1 MFKLSNFWLISD
13 NNEKKKEMKKIIL
26 TAVLAAL
33 LFNCKSPEKNEYN
46 KNEIIFVVEMES
58 NDSKSDNDIAEFS
71 KYYTEAID
79 NNEPNS
85 LGWGFFKSNDK
96 IILIERYLNGDAMME
111 HGNNISEG
119 GVLETHFGKFM
130 EHFTINKIDVYGTA
144 SDELKEYVKPFG
156 LPFYFHPDLAKFSRN

>member
-1 MFKLSNFWLISD
+1 
-13 NNEKKKEMKKIIL
+13 MKKIIL

-33 LFNCKSPEKNEYN
+33 LFNCKSPEKDEYN
-46 KNEIIFVVEMES
+46 KNEIIFIVEMES

-96 IILIERYLNGDAMME
+96 IILIERYLNGAAMME

>member
-1 MFKLSNFWLISD
+1 
-13 NNEKKKEMKKIIL
+13 MKKIIL

-33 LFNCKSPEKNEYN
+33 LFNCKSPEKDEYN
-46 KNEIIFVVEMES
+46 KNEIIFIVEMES

>member
-1 MFKLSNFWLISD
+1 
-13 NNEKKKEMKKIIL
+13 MKKIIL
-26 TAVLAAL
+26 TAVLASL
-33 LFNCKSPEKNEYN
+33 LFSCKTPEKNEYN

-58 NDSKSDNDIAEFS
+58 NDNKSESDIAEFS

-96 IILIERYLNGDAMME
+96 IILIERYLNGAAMME

-156 LPFYFHPDLAKFSRN
+156 LPFYFHPELAKFSRN

>member
-1 MFKLSNFWLISD
+1 
-13 NNEKKKEMKKIIL
+13 MKKIIL

-58 NDSKSDNDIAEFS
+58 NDSKSDNEIAKFS

-96 IILIERYLNGDAMME
+96 IILIERYLNGAAMME
-111 HGNNISEG
+111 HGNNISDG

>member
-1 MFKLSNFWLISD
+1 
-13 NNEKKKEMKKIIL
+13 MKKIIL
-26 TAVLAAL
+26 TAVLASL
-33 LFNCKSPEKNEYN
+33 LFSCKIPDKNEYN
-46 KNEIIFVVEMES
+46 KDEIIFVVEMES
-58 NDSKSDNDIAEFS
+58 NNDKSDNDIAEFS
-71 KYYTEAID
+71 KYYTAAID

-96 IILIERYLNGDAMME
+96 IILIERYMNGAAMME

>member
-1 MFKLSNFWLISD
+1 
-13 NNEKKKEMKKIIL
+13 MKKIIL

-46 KNEIIFVVEMES
+46 KNEIIFIVEMES

-96 IILIERYLNGDAMME
+96 IILIERYLNGAAMME

>member
-1 MFKLSNFWLISD
+1 
-13 NNEKKKEMKKIIL
+13 MKKIIL

-46 KNEIIFVVEMES
+46 KNEIIFIVEMES

-111 HGNNISEG
+111 HGNNIS
-119 GVLETHFGKFM
+119 
-130 EHFTINKIDVYGTA
+130 
-144 SDELKEYVKPFG
+144 
-156 LPFYFHPDLAKFSRN
+156 

>member
-1 MFKLSNFWLISD
+1 
-13 NNEKKKEMKKIIL
+13 MKKIIL

-33 LFNCKSPEKNEYN
+33 LFNCKGPEKNEYN

-58 NDSKSDNDIAEFS
+58 NDNKSESDIAEFS

-119 GVLETHFGKFM
+119 GGVRNTFW
-130 EHFTINKIDVYGTA
+130 KIYGT
-144 SDELKEYVKPFG
+144 
-156 LPFYFHPDLAKFSRN
+156 FYHK

>member
-1 MFKLSNFWLISD
+1 MEHIDFL
-13 NNEKKKEMKKIIL
+13 
-26 TAVLAAL
+26 V
-33 LFNCKSPEKNEYN
+33 KNEYN
-46 KNEIIFVVEMES
+46 KNEIIFIVEMES

-96 IILIERYLNGDAMME
+96 IILIERYLNGAAMME

>member
-1 MFKLSNFWLISD
+1 MEHIDFL
-13 NNEKKKEMKKIIL
+13 
-26 TAVLAAL
+26 V
-33 LFNCKSPEKNEYN
+33 KNEYN
-46 KNEIIFVVEMES
+46 KNEIIFIVEMES
-58 NDSKSDNDIAEFS
+58 NDSKSDNEIAKFS
-71 KYYTEAID
+71 NYYTEAID

-96 IILIERYLNGDAMME
+96 IILIERYLNGAAMME

>member
-1 MFKLSNFWLISD
+1 
-13 NNEKKKEMKKIIL
+13 MKKIIL

-33 LFNCKSPEKNEYN
+33 LFNCKAPEKNEYN

-58 NDSKSDNDIAEFS
+58 NDNKSDNDIAEFS

-96 IILIERYLNGDAMME
+96 IYRFENGLIQRSGIIELSTKN
-111 HGNNISEG
+111 S
-119 GVLETHFGKFM
+119 
-130 EHFTINKIDVYGTA
+130 INKINVSLVYGF
-144 SDELKEYVKPFG
+144 DYGELLNKTDSFMLKINHNF
-156 LPFYFHPDLAKFSRN
+156 KF